1 MGTMDASIVTISFPA
16 LTRVFDTTPS
26 VVVWVAL
33 AYQLTVTGTL
43 LTIGRTAD
51 ILGRKKVFVTGLVVF
66 TLGLVLCPLSQGIL
80 QLIGFRVVQAL
91 GAAMTVA
98 LGNAI
103 LAASFPQEERGR
115 ALGLLEAVV
124 GIGLM
129 SGPALGGILLDTLG
143 WQAIFYLRIP
153 LGIGACIMALL
164 VLREQPRDG
173 PRDRMDLLGST
184 TLFLG
189 LSSLIL
195 AVNQGQGQGWTSPMV
210 IGLGIVAVLSL
221 GLFFSIE
228 LRAAQPVIDL
238 NLFRVR
244 RFAVTNAL
252 LLTSSLAAI
261 AVPFVLPFYL
271 IEALG
276 LSASR
281 SGLVIMTVPL
291 MLFLL
296 SPVSG
301 ALSDRFGARLLITAG
316 LAIQSLGYFLLSTRG
331 ADSAVLSVWPLLTLV
346 GLGGGLFS
354 TPNVSALMS
363 AAPARAHGLSLGA
376 HAHRAQRWARSGPGH
391 DRRRLRL
398 GAVRLPGECVDRHGG
413 ARPRGLRHS
422 RRIPGHLHRRG
433 GSSPW
438 PHWRYRCSSVPADR
452 PAAPSAAAL
461 HPAAPSAQAGRRHC
475 PLPRSLDD
483 RPSRCNTW
491 GSPPCPL
498 KAFCAHRPPHP
509 HVPQVPGQR
518 PGARHPTPS
527 REAGW
532 IGRGLSDGA

>member
-1 MGTMDASIVTISFPA
+1 MQDRRGVPNPKESSSRSSAAGAPRQPGALGPNKWWVLATVCTATLMGTMDASIVTISFPA

-43 LTIGRTAD
+43 LTIGRAAD
-51 ILGRKKVFVTGLVVF
+51 IIGRKKVFVTGLLVF

-103 LAASFPQEERGR
+103 LAASFSQEERGR

-129 SGPALGGILLDTLG
+129 SGPAVGGILLDTLG

-173 PRDRMDLLGST
+173 PRDRMDLMGST

-210 IGLGIVAVLSL
+210 IALGIVAVLSL

-238 NLFRVR
+238 SLFRVR

-301 ALSDRFGARLLITAG
+301 ALSDRFGPRLLITAG
-316 LAIQSLGYFLLSTRG
+316 LATQSLGYFLLSARG
-331 ADSAVLSVWPLLTLV
+331 ADSAVLSVWPLLILV

-363 AAPARAHGLSLGA
+363 AAPRERMGSVSALMPTVRNIGHALGLAMSGAVFASVRSGYLENASTGLAARALEVSAIAAGYRGAFIVAGFIALAALAISLLL
-376 HAHRAQRWARSGPGH
+376 GPG
-391 DRRRLRL
+391 
-398 GAVRLPGECVDRHGG
+398 V
-413 ARPRGLRHS
+413 
-422 RRIPGHLHRRG
+422 
-433 GSSPW
+433 
-438 PHWRYRCSSVPADR
+438 
-452 PAAPSAAAL
+452 PSA
-461 HPAAPSAQAGRRHC
+461 
-475 PLPRSLDD
+475 
-483 RPSRCNTW
+483 
-491 GSPPCPL
+491 
-498 KAFCAHRPPHP
+498 
-509 HVPQVPGQR
+509 HVG
-518 PGARHPTPS
+518 
-527 REAGW
+527 
-532 IGRGLSDGA
+532 GRGTAPGRAVD